1 MALHHAFRNG
11 ARNIADVQSA
21 YKQSVIFVNNE
32 ATGVYSSQL
41 GVLNTLPPDWQDF
54 VNAHQAAQADALDW
68 INNVMARLLTVPASV
83 QSYNA
88 TISAA
93 LQDARNQAQ
102 ALIQNPANAGAKSAL
117 TADLNLV
124 KSQVSL
130 VLAFVSGTLS
140 AVQNYQ
146 NKVPDMAQQLQT
158 IANKSSADAGADQQK
173 IDDLNTAI
181 EQLKADIKSLTAA
194 IVGLAIA
201 DGIALTLGVVATIAA
216 WPAGA
221 LVWIVLGPVVAVA
234 TTYIALDAI
243 KIKADKAEI
252 EAKQAQITGLTQD
265 VAVLQGMAKQ
275 YRDFAAQ
282 TADVQSNLENVEAE
296 WQTLDNEV
304 TNAVNDIQAAIADE
318 QACNYQAVADD
329 LNEAVAAW
337 TDAYNQAGS
346 LILDINVNNAQL
358 EPGMSQQDVQDA
370 LATGQTTDLVTYF
383 NQLQTA

>member
-1 MALHHAFRNG
+1 MALHHAFRNS
-11 ARNIADVQSA
+11 ARNIADVHSA

-102 ALIQNPANAGAKSAL
+102 ALIQNPGNAGARSAL

-158 IANKSSADAGADQQK
+158 IANKSSADAGADQEK
-173 IDDLNTAI
+173 IDDLNAAI

-216 WPAGA
+216 WPFGA
-221 LVWIVLGPVVAVA
+221 LAWIVLGPVVVVA

-275 YRDFAAQ
+275 YGDFAAQ

>member
-1 MALHHAFRNG
+1 MALHHAFRNS

-21 YKQSVIFVNNE
+21 YKQSAIFVNNE

-102 ALIQNPANAGAKSAL
+102 ALIQNPGNEGAKSAL
-117 TADLNLV
+117 TADLNLI

-173 IDDLNTAI
+173 IDELNTAI

-275 YRDFAAQ
+275 YGDFAAQ

-318 QACNYQAVADD
+318 QAPNYQAVAHD
-329 LNEAVAAW
+329 LDEAIAAW

-346 LILDINVNNAQL
+346 LIIDINVNNAQL
-358 EPGMSQQDVQDA
+358 EPGMSQQDVQNA
-370 LATGQTTDLVTYF
+370 LATGHTTDLVIYF